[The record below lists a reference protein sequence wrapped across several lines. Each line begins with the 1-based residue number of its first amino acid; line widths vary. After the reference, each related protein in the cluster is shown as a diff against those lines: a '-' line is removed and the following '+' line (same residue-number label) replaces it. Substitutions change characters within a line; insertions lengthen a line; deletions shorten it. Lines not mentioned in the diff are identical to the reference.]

1 MSYPNQDDENNTQE
15 KDSQLKAQK
24 EMMLKQVLSSEARL
38 RLNNVRMVKS
48 DLADLVENYILNL
61 SVQGKI
67 SGQISDEQLKQILSS
82 AQQPKH
88 DFKFNRVWS
97 QENIIK
103 GKKATIFMKAV
114 VYREYAPDEDY
125 AKILKVEDIDEQNQ
139 KQMR

>member
-61 SVQGKI
+61 SVQGNI
-67 SGQISDEQLKQILSS
+67 SGQISDDQLKQILSS
-82 AQQPKH
+82 AQQPKR
-88 DFKFNRVWS
+88 DFKLNRV
-97 QENIIK
+97 
-103 GKKATIFMKAV
+103 
-114 VYREYAPDEDY
+114 
-125 AKILKVEDIDEQNQ
+125 
-139 KQMR
+139 

>member
-15 KDSQLKAQK
+15 KDSQLKVQK

-38 RLNNVRMVKS
+38 RLNNVRMVKP

-67 SGQISDEQLKQILSS
+67 SGHISDDQLKQILSS

-88 DFKFNRVWS
+88 DFKFNRV
-97 QENIIK
+97 
-103 GKKATIFMKAV
+103 
-114 VYREYAPDEDY
+114 
-125 AKILKVEDIDEQNQ
+125 
-139 KQMR
+139 

>member
-38 RLNNVRMVKS
+38 RLNNVRMVKP

-67 SGQISDEQLKQILSS
+67 SGRYLMT
-82 AQQPKH
+82 
-88 DFKFNRVWS
+88 N
-97 QENIIK
+97 
-103 GKKATIFMKAV
+103 
-114 VYREYAPDEDY
+114 
-125 AKILKVEDIDEQNQ
+125 
-139 KQMR
+139 

>member
-24 EMMLKQVLSSEARL
+24 EMMLKRVLSSEARL

-67 SGQISDEQLKQILSS
+67 SGQISDDQLKQILSS
-82 AQQPKH
+82 AQQPKR
-88 DFKFNRVWS
+88 DFKFNRV
-97 QENIIK
+97 
-103 GKKATIFMKAV
+103 
-114 VYREYAPDEDY
+114 
-125 AKILKVEDIDEQNQ
+125 
-139 KQMR
+139 

>member
-67 SGQISDEQLKQILSS
+67 SGQKSDDQLKQILSS

-88 DFKFNRVWS
+88 DFKFNRV
-97 QENIIK
+97 
-103 GKKATIFMKAV
+103 
-114 VYREYAPDEDY
+114 
-125 AKILKVEDIDEQNQ
+125 
-139 KQMR
+139 

>member
-24 EMMLKQVLSSEARL
+24 EIMLKQVLSGDARL
-38 RLNNVRMVKS
+38 RLNNVRMVKPE
-48 DLADLVENYILNL
+48 LADLVENYILNL

-88 DFKFNRVWS
+88 DFKFNRV
-97 QENIIK
+97 
-103 GKKATIFMKAV
+103 
-114 VYREYAPDEDY
+114 
-125 AKILKVEDIDEQNQ
+125 
-139 KQMR
+139 

>member
-67 SGQISDEQLKQILSS
+67 SGQISDDQLKQILSS
-82 AQQPKH
+82 AQQPKR
-88 DFKFNRVWS
+88 DFKFNRV
-97 QENIIK
+97 
-103 GKKATIFMKAV
+103 
-114 VYREYAPDEDY
+114 
-125 AKILKVEDIDEQNQ
+125 
-139 KQMR
+139 